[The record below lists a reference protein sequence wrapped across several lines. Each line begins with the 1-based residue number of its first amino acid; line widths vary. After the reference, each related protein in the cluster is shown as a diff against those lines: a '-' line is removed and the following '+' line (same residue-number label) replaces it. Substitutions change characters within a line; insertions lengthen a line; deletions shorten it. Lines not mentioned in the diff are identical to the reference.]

1 MTVINRRQIGKRNRQ
16 RGAELQRAMV
26 NLAKKFKLVA
36 HNRDRGGAQHPDGD
50 IEINNLWFGCKR
62 KKRLPKY
69 LFPEKSEKGVFI
81 RSDREKPMI
90 VISAELFMMLYS
102 SWEKDR
108 TTKLSYLISNG
119 HPPIETDGT
128 ANEEE

>member
-1 MTVINRRQIGKRNRQ
+1 VINRSKIGKRNRQ

-26 NLAKKFKLVA
+26 NLAKKFKLEA

-50 IEINNLWFGCKR
+50 IEINKLWFGCKR
-62 KKRLPKY
+62 KKRLPRY

-81 RSDREKPMI
+81 RSDREKPMV
-90 VISAELFMMLYS
+90 VINAELFMMLYA
-102 SWEKDR
+102 SWEKDHE
-108 TTKLSYLISNG
+108 TKLNYFINNG

-128 ANEEE
+128 AYEEE